1 MGTDFLAEVVTE
13 WENLFFGFQLPETR
27 QVVLRTSVVLGQYGG
42 ALKPLIWLSRFG
54 LGGRQAE
61 GTQMFS
67 WIHLE
72 DYFRI
77 VRFMMENMSLKGV
90 FNCTSPCP
98 LSNKDLMLSLRRTL
112 HVPFGI
118 PAPRFAVNIGA
129 KLIGTQPELI
139 LNSSFVVPKRLQEAG
154 FQFAFPEIDKALR
167 DLIK

>member
-1 MGTDFLAEVVTE
+1 
-13 WENLFFGFQLPETR
+13 
-27 QVVLRTSVVLGQYGG
+27 
-42 ALKPLIWLSRFG
+42 
-54 LGGRQAE
+54 
-61 GTQMFS
+61 
-67 WIHLE
+67 
-72 DYFRI
+72 
-77 VRFMMENMSLKGV
+77 MSLKGV